1 MEGELAAAIVGVREA
16 FAGYPRRKVLE
27 GCPHCRGS
35 VLVDDHHLF
44 SLTISLGNTVG
55 NRGDVKS
62 LLPVLFERMVR
73 SDELD
78 PSIVLGMLL
87 REEWR
92 TWPGV
97 EQDAIDRY
105 LEAVWRCLLADYAS
119 RLGSFLDAATFLD
132 AASSA
137 GEGADRFLAIWD
149 ATLGSSA
156 DRHLADAVN
165 GCNFASRRPS
175 DLGDW
180 LRREMVRDRLRR
192 AFERDHDAVWA
203 DDLARAHDLVRR

>member
-16 FAGYPRRKVLE
+16 FANYPRRALLE

-35 VLVDDHHLF
+35 VLVDEHDLF

-55 NRGDVKS
+55 GREDVKS
-62 LLPVLFERMVR
+62 LLPVLFERLVM

-78 PSIVLGMLL
+78 PSIVLSMLL
-87 REEWR
+87 RGEWR
-92 TWPGV
+92 TWPV
-97 EQDAIDRY
+97 AEQDAIDWY
-105 LEAVWRCLLADYAS
+105 LEAVWRCLLAGYPS
-119 RLGSFLDAATFLD
+119 RLGSFLDAVTFLG
-132 AASSA
+132 AASGA
-137 GEGADRFLAIWD
+137 GERVDRFLDIWD

-180 LRREMVRDRLRR
+180 LRREMVRDRLYR
-192 AFERDHDAVWA
+192 AFERDHDVVWA
-203 DDLARAHDLVRR
+203 DDLARAYDLVRS

>member
-1 MEGELAAAIVGVREA
+1 M
-16 FAGYPRRKVLE
+16 
-27 GCPHCRGS
+27 
-35 VLVDDHHLF
+35 
-44 SLTISLGNTVG
+44 
-55 NRGDVKS
+55 KS
-62 LLPVLFERMVR
+62 LLPVLFERLVM

-92 TWPGV
+92 TWPAA

-105 LEAVWRCLLADYAS
+105 LEAVWRSLLADYPS

-137 GEGADRFLAIWD
+137 GERANRFLDIWD

-156 DRHLADAVN
+156 DRHLVYAVN

-175 DLGDW
+175 ALGDW
-180 LRREMVRDRLRR
+180 L
-192 AFERDHDAVWA
+192 
-203 DDLARAHDLVRR
+203 